1 MCIAVSM
8 IPIGIIGG
16 INGFQSTSIVLIALI
31 ILVTFVVS
39 IFISY
44 FITQSIEKLTDNIDA
59 ISKGEL
65 DVQLESSEIY
75 EINNLTKSLNRIMA
89 SLKLAVVKVGVKKDE
104 IFENNVDNTKVFEK
118 GEINKTWNERNI
130 DPVFTFDENANVVD
144 CNENMYNMLGYTKG
158 EMLGLNISD
167 FDALETKEDIIK
179 KIEKIKSQ
187 GPISFKTIHKRKDGT
202 SVLVEQNI
210 QYLNGQ
216 NKFKCVV
223 RQDNKIK

>member
-1 MCIAVSM
+1 M

-104 IFENNVDNTKVFEK
+104 IFENNIADTKFPEK
-118 GEINKTWNERNI
+118 EHINKTWVERDV

-144 CNENMYNMLGYTKG
+144 CNENMYNMLGYTKS
-158 EMLGLNISD
+158 ELLGLNISD

-179 KIEKIKSQ
+179 KIKKIKSQ

-210 QYLNGQ
+210 QYLNEE
-216 NKFKCVV
+216 NKFRCVV

>member
-16 INGFQSTSIVLIALI
+16 INGFQSTSFVLISLI
-31 ILVTFVVS
+31 ILVTFIVS

-44 FITQSIEKLTDNIDA
+44 FITQSIEKLTENIDA

-75 EINNLTKSLNRIMA
+75 EINNLTRSLNRIMA

-104 IFENNVDNTKVFEK
+104 IFENNVATTKISEK
-118 GEINKTWNERNI
+118 EQNDKPWNERDI
-130 DPVFTFDENANVVD
+130 DPVFTFDEDANVVD
-144 CNENMYNMLGYTKG
+144 CNENMYNMLGYTKS
-158 EMLGLNISD
+158 EMLTLNISD
-167 FDALETKEDIIK
+167 FDALETKEDIVK
-179 KIEKIKSQ
+179 KIDKVRSQ

-210 QYLNGQ
+210 QYLNEQ
-216 NKFKCVV
+216 NKFKCIVK
-223 RQDNKIK
+223 QDNQIK